1 MKKILI
7 PTDFSDV
14 ASYAI
19 DMALKIQKRI
29 EAQITLLHVVT
40 QQDENS
46 PSQST
51 SSEDKPA
58 CLKKLEKLKADFPTN
73 IETVILEGKLNEV
86 IINFL
91 EDGQFDLV
99 LMGTK
104 GTIDRELG
112 GSETEII
119 VRRSS
124 VPVLSLMSCCKKSD
138 FKNILFINDFKNEIE
153 IEELNILKTIVA
165 IFDSKLH
172 FLKITDDNESELLME
187 KNMCDF
193 ARKNKLENVKMHF
206 FSNDLG
212 IEEGIES
219 FLSKNDFDMLS
230 LGTNRHL
237 DFNHWKKSSI
247 AEDLVNHI
255 NKPIITFH
263 LPEE

>member
-1 MKKILI
+1 MNLGSFTGVNLVDMKKILI
-7 PTDFSDV
+7 PTDFSNV

-19 DMALKIQKRI
+19 DMALKIQDRI

-40 QQDENS
+40 KQEESFTSQNS
-46 PSQST
+46 FTLNKPSYLQ
-51 SSEDKPA
+51 
-58 CLKKLEKLKADFPTN
+58 KLEKIKAEIPTN

-104 GTIDRELG
+104 GTINRELG

-138 FKNILFINDFKNEIE
+138 FKNILFINDFKNQIE
-153 IEELNILKTIVA
+153 IEELHILKTIIA

-193 ARKNKLENVKMHF
+193 ARKNKLENRAMVYLEGKLVK
-206 FSNDLG
+206 
-212 IEEGIES
+212 
-219 FLSKNDFDMLS
+219 K
-230 LGTNRHL
+230 
-237 DFNHWKKSSI
+237 
-247 AEDLVNHI
+247 AV
-255 NKPIITFH
+255 
-263 LPEE
+263 